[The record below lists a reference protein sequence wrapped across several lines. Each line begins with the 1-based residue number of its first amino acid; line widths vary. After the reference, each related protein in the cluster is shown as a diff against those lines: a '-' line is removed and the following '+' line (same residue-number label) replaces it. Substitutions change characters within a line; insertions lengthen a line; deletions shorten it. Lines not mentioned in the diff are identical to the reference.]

1 MRNHERPP
9 ANGRLSRLSL
19 RARPPRLMLQI
30 SSRRITKVD
39 QLYNS
44 PAKMALAVSQRHA
57 MSMETKSAPN
67 PDVCYGVLLRKL
79 AAAGVRPTR
88 QRLDLAR
95 AIFGAGNRHFTAEM
109 IYHETRSIQF
119 APTLGTI
126 YNTLNEFSR
135 SGLLREIAIYDA
147 KLWYDTKTGPH
158 YHFYREDTEELS
170 DIPEEFLPEFDIPA
184 PDGMRVAAI
193 DVIVRLKKN

>member
-1 MRNHERPP
+1 M
-9 ANGRLSRLSL
+9 
-19 RARPPRLMLQI
+19 
-30 SSRRITKVD
+30 
-39 QLYNS
+39 
-44 PAKMALAVSQRHA
+44 
-57 MSMETKSAPN
+57 
-67 PDVCYGVLLRKL
+67 LLRKL
-79 AAAGVRPTR
+79 GAAGVRPTR

-109 IYHETRSIQF
+109 IYHETRSIPF

-170 DIPEEFLPEFDIPA
+170 DIPEDFLPEFEIPA
-184 PDGMRVAAI
+184 PDGTSIAAI
-193 DVIVRLKKN
+193 DVIVRLKKDLTRADRRRGLLRELPDPCFAGGESRSIASALHNSMRRRPDDGSSRRSVCRDRPQLSIS

>member
-1 MRNHERPP
+1 MRP
-9 ANGRLSRLSL
+9 SW
-19 RARPPRLMLQI
+19 
-30 SSRRITKVD
+30 ITKIVGSNS
-39 QLYNS
+39 QLAGEHG
-44 PAKMALAVSQRHA
+44 PGRGWRHA
-57 MSMETKSAPN
+57 MSMEPKSAPN
-67 PDVCYGVLLRKL
+67 PDACYGVLLRRL
-79 AAAGVRPTR
+79 GAAGVRPTR

-158 YHFYREDTEELS
+158 YHFYHEDTEELS
-170 DIPEEFLPEFDIPA
+170 DIPEDFLPEFEIPA
-184 PDGMRVAAI
+184 PDGTSIAAI
-193 DVIVRLKKN
+193 DVIVRLKKV